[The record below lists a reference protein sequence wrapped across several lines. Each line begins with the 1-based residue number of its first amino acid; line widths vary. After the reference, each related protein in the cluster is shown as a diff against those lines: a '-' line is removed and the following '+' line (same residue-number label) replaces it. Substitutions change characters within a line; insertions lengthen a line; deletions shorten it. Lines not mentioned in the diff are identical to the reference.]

1 MSVRHA
7 VIAMSFAAL
16 VASAA
21 TPALAQSDP
30 ILDGI
35 ASLPGS
41 VEDVRIVGS
50 WNQGSQS
57 GVYRVLVSRSGGD
70 LVTARMFVQWI
81 VYDDNGGAQVTSTV
95 EIQELAQLGVDVV
108 DFSGSSDGGPLTV
121 NIQTLDPNGNA
132 DKNYVLTVNS
142 PTQHTLAPASN

>member
-1 MSVRHA
+1 MR
-7 VIAMSFAAL
+7 
-16 VASAA
+16 
-21 TPALAQSDP
+21 TPAFLHALSLTILLAVSAVPTLAQADP

-35 ASLPGS
+35 TNLPGS

-81 VYDDNGGAQVTSTV
+81 AYDDNGGANVVNTV
-95 EIQELAQLGVDVV
+95 EIQEFAQLGVDIV
-108 DFSGSSDGGPLTV
+108 DFSSSSDAGPLTI

-142 PTQHTLAPASN
+142 PTQHSLAPASN

>member
-1 MSVRHA
+1 MRA
-7 VIAMSFAAL
+7 
-16 VASAA
+16 
-21 TPALAQSDP
+21 PALLHALSLTILLAVSAVPTLAQADP

-35 ASLPGS
+35 TNLPGS

-81 VYDDNGGAQVTSTV
+81 AYDDNGGANVVNTV
-95 EIQELAQLGVDVV
+95 EIQEFAQLGVDIV
-108 DFSGSSDGGPLTV
+108 DFSSSSDAGPLTI

-142 PTQHTLAPASN
+142 PTQHSLAPASN

>member
-1 MSVRHA
+1 MRA
-7 VIAMSFAAL
+7 
-16 VASAA
+16 
-21 TPALAQSDP
+21 PALLHALSLTILLAVSAVPTLARADP

-35 ASLPGS
+35 TNLPGS

-81 VYDDNGGAQVTSTV
+81 AYDDNGGANVVNTV
-95 EIQELAQLGVDVV
+95 EIQEFAQLGVDIV
-108 DFSGSSDGGPLTV
+108 DFSSSSDAGPLTI

-142 PTQHTLAPASN
+142 PTQHSLAPASN